1 MHELV
6 DQLVTYL
13 KGIWRHRWYIVIV
26 AWAVSVIGWA
36 VVYKMPDRYAASARV
51 YVDTQTILKPLLS
64 GMVVQLNVDQQV
76 AMMSRTLLSRPN
88 LERLVSMADL
98 DITTRTAT
106 DKEGLI
112 DGLAGQIQI
121 ASAGKD
127 NLYEISYAHAK
138 PDVAKRVVQALLTIF
153 VEGSLGDKR
162 KDADSARRFID
173 EQIKAY
179 EQKLITAENALKD
192 FKRQNMGMMP
202 GDGKDYFARVSEAGA
217 SLNQAKLEL
226 REAENGRDA
235 LKAQIAGEGKVLE
248 ESEMPTDQEL
258 ALSSNPELDAR
269 IQDLKKNL
277 DGLRLKYT
285 ELHPDIIATK
295 RIVAQLQQQKMEDAK
310 LKAATPVTRISSSA
324 ENPVYQQLSVAV
336 AEAEARVASMQARVA
351 EYEERYKQIKAAANQ
366 VPQVEADFT
375 QLNRD
380 YSVHKDNY
388 EKLLAR
394 RESAQISGELDATK
408 GTVDF
413 RIVDPPRVPLVPSGP
428 NRPLFMSLV
437 FLGGLLGG
445 IGVAFF
451 ISQVRPSFS
460 DPRTLR
466 EVTGLPLLGVVS
478 MTWTH
483 QQKKKY
489 KNRLMAFVL
498 SVISLLGV
506 YAAIMAMLFLTAK
519 VA

>member
-1 MHELV
+1 MHEV
-6 DQLVTYL
+6 IAQLISYL
-13 KGIWRHRWYIVIV
+13 KGIWQHRWYVIV
-26 AWAVSVIGWA
+26 AAWVVSIAGWA
-36 VVYKMPDRYAASARV
+36 MVYTLPDRYDATARV

-88 LERLVSMADL
+88 LEKLVSMADL
-98 DITTRTAT
+98 DITARTAT

-112 DGLAGQIQI
+112 DGLAKQIEI
-121 ASAGKD
+121 GSAGRD
-127 NLYEISYAHAK
+127 NLYVINYGHRK
-138 PDVAKRVVQALLTIF
+138 PEVAKRVVQALLTIF

-179 EQKLITAENALKD
+179 EQKLIVAENALRD

-202 GDGKDYFARVSEAGA
+202 GEGKDYFGRMA
-217 SLNQAKLEL
+217 SASGDVNQAKLDL
-226 REAENGRDA
+226 REAESARDA
-235 LKAQIAGEGKVLE
+235 IKNQLSDTESSAIA
-248 ESEMPTDQEL
+248 DEL
-258 ALSSNPELDAR
+258 PPAPANPELDAR
-269 IQDLKKNL
+269 IGELTKNL
-277 DGLRLKYT
+277 DALRLRYT
-285 ELHPDIIATK
+285 EQHPDVVTTK
-295 RIVAQLQQQKMEDAK
+295 RIIEQLEAQKKEEAK
-310 LKAATPVTRISSSA
+310 LSRPSSGMLNQGQNA
-324 ENPVYQQLSVAV
+324 NPLYQQLSIALS
-336 AEAEARVASMQARVA
+336 EAEATVASMQARVK
-351 EYEERYKQIKAAANQ
+351 EYENRYEQLKAAVDR

-380 YSVHKDNY
+380 YSVHKENY

-413 RIVDPPRVPLVPSGP
+413 RIVDPPRVPITPSGP
-428 NRPLFMSLV
+428 NRPQLMSFVL
-437 FLGGLLGG
+437 LGGLIGGLGL
-445 IGVAFF
+445 AFLV
-451 ISQVRPSFS
+451 SQIRPTFN
-460 DPRTLR
+460 DPRALR
-466 EVTGLPLLGVVS
+466 EVTGLPLLGMVS

-483 QQKKKY
+483 QQTRKY
-489 KNRLMAFVL
+489 KNRLIAFIL
-498 SVISLLGV
+498 SFLSLMGA